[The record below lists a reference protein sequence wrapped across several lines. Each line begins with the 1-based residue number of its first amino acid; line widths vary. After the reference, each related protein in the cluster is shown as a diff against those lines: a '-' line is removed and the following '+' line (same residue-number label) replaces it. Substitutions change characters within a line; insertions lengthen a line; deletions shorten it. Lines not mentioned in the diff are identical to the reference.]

1 MISSRGMSRLWRWL
15 NHLTVP
21 VYLAIIPQLALEL
34 ASRRH
39 ASWRSSCPMA
49 RLSSRSR
56 STSTRSSTV
65 LSGGFD
71 RWSDS
76 KEPGAFSEIVRWHSR
91 SLPQRKP
98 MSHLLR
104 SLFELSAVPLR
115 FGVIAAD
122 AALSLGRS
130 IAGSETA
137 SKEQM
142 SRFSDAE
149 IEAAARVI
157 EVSLVTGRDI
167 ASQNMLQ
174 TNFPEGTIRAMAEA
188 ALTAARNARLEA
200 ASSSRPYDF
209 AQWPG
214 EVAPLRRR

>member
-1 MISSRGMSRLWRWL
+1 
-15 NHLTVP
+15 
-21 VYLAIIPQLALEL
+21 
-34 ASRRH
+34 
-39 ASWRSSCPMA
+39 
-49 RLSSRSR
+49 
-56 STSTRSSTV
+56 
-65 LSGGFD
+65 
-71 RWSDS
+71 
-76 KEPGAFSEIVRWHSR
+76 
-91 SLPQRKP
+91 

-167 ASQNMLQ
+167 AFQNMLQ

-200 ASSSRPYDF
+200 ASSSRPYGF